1 MLDSEPIDAPAAVDP
16 DSPALIAFTSGTTRD
31 PKGVIHSHRT
41 IGFEARQLSM
51 LAPPGPDTIVGAP
64 LGHFIGMLQ
73 SMLVS
78 LHRSKSVHL
87 VDVWNPAE
95 VLRLMLAEDLGM
107 GGGSTFFLTSLLDHP
122 DCTPAH
128 IARMPVVGLG
138 GSSVPAAVTDR
149 ASKLGIEVYRSYG
162 STEHPSVTGSFI
174 DEPQV
179 KRNTTDGHAL
189 ARGRDATR

>member
-1 MLDSEPIDAPAAVDP
+1 
-16 DSPALIAFTSGTTRD
+16 
-31 PKGVIHSHRT
+31 
-41 IGFEARQLSM
+41 M
-51 LAPPGPDTIVGAP
+51 LAPPGPDTIVGVP

-78 LHRSKSVHL
+78 LHRNKSVHL
-87 VDVWNPAE
+87 VDVWDPAE

-149 ASKLGIEVYRSYG
+149 ADQARHRGVSVVR
-162 STEHPSVTGSFI
+162 EHGASVGDRQFHRRAAG
-174 DEPQV
+174 EAQ
-179 KRNTTDGHAL
+179 HH
-189 ARGRDATR
+189 